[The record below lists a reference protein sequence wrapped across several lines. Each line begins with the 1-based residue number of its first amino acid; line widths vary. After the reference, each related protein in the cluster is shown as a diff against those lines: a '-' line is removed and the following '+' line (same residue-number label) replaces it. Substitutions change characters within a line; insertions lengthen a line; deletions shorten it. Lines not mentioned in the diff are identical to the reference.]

1 MSSDNFTP
9 PTPTS
14 RRGLRLAGL
23 IGAIVVVAVVVAGVA
38 TRGADAHKLRS
49 WADEQAVPTV
59 TVAPP
64 NGGIDG
70 SPLQL
75 PGRLQAYSRAPIF
88 ARVSGYL
95 KSWNVDIGAKVKAGQ
110 LLGEIETPDVDQQ
123 LLQAQA
129 TLASAKAN
137 AALSSTTA
145 KRWQSMLASD
155 SVSKQ
160 ETDEK
165 TGDLTAKMA
174 MQRAAQADVDRIQA
188 LKSFARL
195 TAPFDGVVTA
205 RNTDVGALI
214 NAGGG
219 TGPELFEVSDIRKLR
234 VYVRVP
240 QSYAPMIAPGSTAKL
255 TVPEYPGKSFTAKV
269 EASAN
274 AVSADSG
281 TTLVQLAVDNTD
293 GTLMSGAF
301 ANVTFNLP
309 ATAGAL
315 SIPASALVFDAKG
328 MRVAT
333 LGADDRVKFKH
344 VTISRDQGKTIDIGS
359 GLDKGDR
366 VIESPPDGLAD
377 GDPVK
382 IANNDAAAK
391 HEKA

>member
-1 MSSDNFTP
+1 MSSEQP
-9 PTPTS
+9 IPTPS

-23 IGAIVVVAVVVAGVA
+23 IGAIVIIAVVVAGVA
-38 TRGADAHKLRS
+38 TRGADAHKLRT
-49 WADEQAVPTV
+49 WADAQAVPTV

-64 NGGIDG
+64 DGGADG
-70 SPLQL
+70 VPLQL

-95 KSWNVDIGAKVKAGQ
+95 KSWNVDIGGRVKAGQ

-137 AALSSTTA
+137 AALSGTTA
-145 KRWQSMLASD
+145 KRWQSMLGSD

-165 TGDLTAKMA
+165 TGDLTAKLA
-174 MQRAAQADVDRIQA
+174 LQRAAQADVDRIQA
-188 LKSFARL
+188 LKGFARL
-195 TAPFDGVVTA
+195 IAPFDGVVTA

-240 QSYAPMIAPGSTAKL
+240 QSYAPSIAPGTTARL
-255 TVPEYPGKSFTAKV
+255 NVPEYPGKSFTARV

-293 GTLMSGAF
+293 GKLMSGAF
-301 ANVTFNLP
+301 ANVTFSLP

-333 LGADDRVKFKH
+333 IGADNRVAFKR
-344 VTISRDQGKTIDIGS
+344 VTVARDQGKTIDIGS
-359 GLDKGDR
+359 GLSKGDR

-377 GDPVK
+377 GDQVK